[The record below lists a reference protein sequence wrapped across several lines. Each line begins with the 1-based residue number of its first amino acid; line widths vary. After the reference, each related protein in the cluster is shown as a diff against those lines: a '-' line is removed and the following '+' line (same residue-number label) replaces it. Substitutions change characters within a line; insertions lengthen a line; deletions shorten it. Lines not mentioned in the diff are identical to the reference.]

1 MAGGSCS
8 ELEAF
13 DLRQCLAGQE
23 GPGAWQL
30 RRVTVTSRFSGPRQ
44 ASQGGTGCMVNGVQA
59 AGALSP
65 LPTELGFEGS
75 FHDAHAV
82 EVKPPEAERK

>member
-1 MAGGSCS
+1 MAAAESHS
-8 ELEAF
+8 
-13 DLRQCLAGQE
+13 DITVLRAQAGI
-23 GPGAWQL
+23 P
-30 RRVTVTSRFSGPRQ
+30 
-44 ASQGGTGCMVNGVQA
+44 GGTGCMVNGVQA